1 MARSIGLID
10 APSNL
15 GLAPPAPGKEPGARR
30 MASRL
35 RELGLRERLGA
46 VDAGTV
52 APPRYSPERDSA
64 TGIRNARAIAD
75 YSVALAAAVAAQ
87 LDADRVPLVI
97 GGDCSILLGCLLA
110 LRPRGRH
117 ALLFVDGHQD
127 LQTPSVSRTGGAA
140 GMDLALA
147 VGIGPPLLSA
157 LGGDAPLVP
166 AADVA
171 MLGPRDNPA
180 WYTGDDVQRARDAM
194 HVRYLDALRRTG
206 MTAAGEEVAALVARS
221 GVKGTWIH
229 LDVDVLD
236 DAVMPAVDSRQPD
249 GLSYDEL
256 GSLLRPVLETGL
268 VVGMDVTIY
277 DPDRDPD
284 GTAGRALVD
293 GLVRLLAS
301 IKGVRVV

>member
-1 MARSIGLID
+1 
-10 APSNL
+10 
-15 GLAPPAPGKEPGARR
+15 

-46 VDAGTV
+46 VDAGAV
-52 APPRYSPERDSA
+52 VPPPYSPERDPA

-87 LDADRVPLVI
+87 LDADRFPLVV

-110 LRPRGRH
+110 LSPRGRH
-117 ALLFVDGHQD
+117 GLVFVDGHQD

-147 VGIGPPLLSA
+147 VGIGPALLAA
-157 LGGDAPLVP
+157 LGGDTPLVA

-180 WYTGDDVQRARDAM
+180 WYTGDDVKRARDAM

-206 MTAAGEEVAALVARS
+206 MSAAGAEVAGFVARP
-221 GVKGTWIH
+221 GANGTWIH

-236 DAVMPAVDSRQPD
+236 DALMPAVDSRQPD
-249 GLSYDEL
+249 GLSYDDVV
-256 GSLLRPVLETGL
+256 SLLRPVIDTGR

-277 DPDRDPD
+277 DPDGDAD
-284 GTAGRALVD
+284 GAAGRALVN
-293 GLVRLLAS
+293 GLARLLVR
-301 IKGVRVV
+301 

>member
-1 MARSIGLID
+1 MA
-10 APSNL
+10 P
-15 GLAPPAPGKEPGARR
+15 
-30 MASRL
+30 RL

-46 VDAGTV
+46 VDAGEV
-52 APPRYSPERDSA
+52 APPRYSPQRDDA

-75 YSVALAAAVAAQ
+75 YSVALAAAVDAQ
-87 LDADRVPLVI
+87 LNANRFPLVI
-97 GGDCSILLGCLLA
+97 GGDCSILLGCLLG

-117 ALLFVDGHQD
+117 GLVFVDGHQD

-147 VGIGPPLLSA
+147 VGVGPRLLSA
-157 LGGDAPLVP
+157 LGGDAPLVA

-171 MLGPRDNPA
+171 MVGPRDNPA

-194 HVRYLDALRRTG
+194 HVRYLDALRRMG
-206 MTAAGEEVAALVARS
+206 VAAAGEEAAGFVARA
-221 GVKGTWIH
+221 GVNGTWIH

-236 DAVMPAVDSRQPD
+236 DAVMPAVDSQQPD

-256 GSLLRPVLETGL
+256 ESLLRPVIDSGR

>member
-1 MARSIGLID
+1 MRSIGLIE

-46 VDAGTV
+46 VEAHEV
-52 APPRYSPERDSA
+52 SPPPYNPQRDEA

-87 LDADRVPLVI
+87 LDADRFPLVI

-110 LRPRGRH
+110 LGRRGRH
-117 ALLFVDGHQD
+117 GLVFVDGHQD
-127 LQTPSVSRTGGAA
+127 FQTPAISRTGGAA

-147 VGIGPPLLSA
+147 VGIGPPLLA
-157 LGGDAPLVP
+157 TLGGDGPLVA

-180 WYTGDDVQRARDAM
+180 WYTGDDVRRARDAM

-206 MTAAGEEVAALVARS
+206 MATAGEDVAGLVTRS
-221 GVKGTWIH
+221 GMTGTWIH

-249 GLSYDEL
+249 GLSYAEL
-256 GSLLRPVLETGL
+256 ESLLRPVLATGM

-284 GTAGRALVD
+284 GSAGRALVD
-293 GLVRLLAS
+293 GLVRVLAS
-301 IKGVRVV
+301 INGVRVV